1 MKKIITLMLASL
13 MILSLAACSSPK
25 EKTVFDL
32 IKESPVAKMELPDGS
47 NTYVDGEIAALRSFA
62 DLELIASPLEPAD
75 TEDDWLYR
83 IVFNPSEKVKYANE
97 IIVSFHQD
105 YVQIGS
111 EFYLPQNGVAF
122 RSILEWAQLKFDFFL
137 E

>member
-1 MKKIITLMLASL
+1 MKKAAALMLASL
-13 MILSLAACSSPK
+13 MIISLAACSGPN

-47 NTYVDGEIAALRSFA
+47 NTYEDGEIASLRSFA
-62 DLELIASPLEPAD
+62 DLALMAAPLEPAD

-83 IVFNPSEKVKYANE
+83 IVFNPSEKVENANE
-97 IIVSFHQD
+97 ITVSFHQD

-111 EFYLPQNGVAF
+111 EFYLPQDGVEF
-122 RSILEWAQLKFDFFL
+122 RSVLEWAQSKFDSFF
-137 E
+137 